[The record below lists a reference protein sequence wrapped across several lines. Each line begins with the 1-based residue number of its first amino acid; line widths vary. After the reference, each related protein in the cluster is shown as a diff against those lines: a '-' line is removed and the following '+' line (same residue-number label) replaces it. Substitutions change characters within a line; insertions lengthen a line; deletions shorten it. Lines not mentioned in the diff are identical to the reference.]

1 MDYQE
6 KSSNKIEKK
15 EEWSATNLINLS
27 GDFSWIDKGAVTPVQ
42 DQGLLCNASWAF
54 TTAATLEG
62 ARQIKDRELDQL
74 SV

>member
-1 MDYQE
+1 
-6 KSSNKIEKK
+6 
-15 EEWSATNLINLS
+15 LINLS

-42 DQGLLCNASWAF
+42 DSGLLCNASWAF